1 VAAVRA
7 AIRPGAFSKQM
18 EAVMKEIHGK
28 QVCETIDEVL
38 NPDWCAVLVIDLQN
52 DLVNPEGKLAQAGND
67 VSGMLRILPRCAA
80 FIEEARALEV
90 PVVHVQTITLP
101 EGRSDSPS
109 WLRAKGTI
117 VGTDFCLEGTWGAE
131 ICEEA
136 APLAGEVV
144 ITKRRSSAFHGTDL
158 DLVLRTIGACT
169 AVVIGEQTPGCVEAT
184 YRDAA
189 YHDYYNV
196 LVEDCVA
203 AYDERQHEASLL
215 IQRARHDV
223 CTAEEVLAI
232 WRSARGRPAGAP
244 SAEPVRAL

>member
-1 VAAVRA
+1 MR
-7 AIRPGAFSKQM
+7 
-18 EAVMKEIHGK
+18 EIHGK
-28 QVCETIDEVL
+28 QVCETVEEVL
-38 NPDWCAVLVIDLQN
+38 EPDGCAVLVIDLQN
-52 DLVNPEGKLAQAGND
+52 DLVKPEGKLAQAGND
-67 VSGMLRILPRCAA
+67 VAGMLRILPRCAA
-80 FIEEARALEV
+80 FIREARALDV

-117 VGTDFCLEGTWGAE
+117 VGTDFCLEGTWGAA
-131 ICEEA
+131 ICDEV
-136 APLAGEVV
+136 APLPGEVV
-144 ITKRRSSAFHGTDL
+144 ITKRRSSAFRGTDL
-158 DLVLRTIGACT
+158 DLVLRTLGVAT

-215 IQRARHDV
+215 VQRARHDV
-223 CTAEEVLAI
+223 CTAEEVLSI
-232 WRSARGRPAGAP
+232 WRGARARPAEAAAP
-244 SAEPVRAL
+244 EPVSAL